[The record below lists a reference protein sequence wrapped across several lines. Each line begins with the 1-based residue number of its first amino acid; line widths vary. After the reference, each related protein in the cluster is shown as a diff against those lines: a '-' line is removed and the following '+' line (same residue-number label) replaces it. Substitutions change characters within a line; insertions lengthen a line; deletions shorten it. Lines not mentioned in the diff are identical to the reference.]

1 MTAATPFPHLFRPIE
16 VGAKTLKHRLNF
28 GAHTAN
34 MSAEGLPAE
43 RHLGYYLERAMGGAA
58 MIVVEPVPV
67 HRTAVL
73 TRGNFRHGDDAV
85 IPHFRRIT
93 DACHEHDTVMIQ
105 QLYHVG
111 AHGDFDLS
119 YQPNWSPS
127 GLPSMHDQDGSHA
140 MTEPEIEELVEG
152 FTEAA
157 RRAKEA
163 GFDGCEI
170 MAAYNALFEQF
181 WSPFSNRRDD
191 AWGGSF
197 EKRMRFSAR
206 TLGRIRERCGPDF
219 VIGVCVSV
227 DPTRPDVLS
236 VEDQQEIAAWHDER
250 GLYDYVTVGTGSYF
264 EFTRLMP
271 TFVYEDKLGPPYAE
285 RIKQAVRH
293 AKVQSESHIRTPENA
308 DYVIA
313 SGQADMVSIV
323 RGQIADPH
331 MANKAREGRAEDVR
345 PCLSCNQMCWG
356 RRSRDYWVSCL
367 VNPSA
372 GREFEWGGDRF
383 DRTGTPRR
391 VLVVGGGPAGLEAAR
406 VAAERGHRVTL
417 AEASDKLGGQFRLA
431 GMQPRRAQI
440 LDLLDWYERQLT
452 KLQVVVRLNTPVE
465 PDELAD
471 FEPDVVVLATGSQP
485 AGNGWQRGLPTVDRL
500 PGVDRPNVHSVED
513 VMSRTARLGHRVIV
527 LDDTGT
533 WRGGGTAWHLA
544 ERGHAV
550 TIVTPAPFVGREIV
564 RTAADWPLRERLKRL
579 GVEFVVESAVKEWHG
594 DGATVVDLLDESE
607 RRIGADALVL
617 ATVNAPER
625 WLPDALAG
633 SDREVHAIGDCVAAR
648 QAPAAIY
655 EGRKL
660 ALVPVDGRRTAD
672 LPRHDERRM
681 DSRLRGN
688 GGKDADV

>member
-1 MTAATPFPHLFRPIE
+1 MPPPTPFPHLFSPVR
-16 VGAKTLKHRLNF
+16 VGSKTLKHRLNF

-43 RHLGYYLERAMGGAA
+43 RHLGYYLERAIGGAA

-93 DACHEHDTVMIQ
+93 DACHEHGAVMIQ

-140 MTEPEIEELVEG
+140 MTEAEIEELIEG
-152 FTEAA
+152 FAQAA
-157 RRAKEA
+157 RRAREA

-191 AWGGSF
+191 AWGGAF
-197 EKRMRFSAR
+197 ENRMRFSSRALDRIR
-206 TLGRIRERCGPDF
+206 TLCGADF

-285 RIKQAVRH
+285 RIRQAVRH

-308 DYVIA
+308 DAVIGA
-313 SGQADMVSIV
+313 GQADMVSIV

-331 MANKAREGRAEDVR
+331 MANKAREGRAGDVR

-356 RRSRDYWVSCL
+356 RRSRDYWISCL

-383 DRTGTPRR
+383 ARTDAPRK

-440 LDLLDWYERQLT
+440 LDLIDWYERQLT
-452 KLQVVVRLNTPVE
+452 KLQVVVWLHAPMEPEEVE
-465 PDELAD
+465 GFDA
-471 FEPDVVVLATGSQP
+471 DVVVLATGSQP

-500 PGVDRPNVHSVED
+500 PGVDRPNVFSVED
-513 VMSRTARLGHRVIV
+513 VMSRAARPGHRVIV

-544 ERGHAV
+544 ERDHEV
-550 TIVTPAPFVGREIV
+550 ILVTPDPFVGREIV
-564 RTAADWPLRERLKRL
+564 RTSADWPLRERLRRL
-579 GVEFVVESAVKEWHG
+579 GVECVVESAVKEWHG
-594 DGATVVDLLDESE
+594 DGATVIDLLGGSE
-607 RRIGADALVL
+607 RRIDADALVL

-625 WLPDALAG
+625 TLPDALAG
-633 SDREVHAIGDCVAAR
+633 PSDREVHAIGDCVAAR

-660 ALVPVDGRRTAD
+660 ALE
-672 LPRHDERRM
+672 L
-681 DSRLRGN
+681 
-688 GGKDADV
+688 

>member
-1 MTAATPFPHLFRPIE
+1 MSTTSPFPNLFRPIQ

-43 RHLGYYLERAMGGAA
+43 RHLGYYLERAIGGAA
-58 MIVVEPVPV
+58 MIVVEPVPI
-67 HRTAVL
+67 HPTAVL
-73 TRGNFRHGDDAV
+73 TRGNFRHDDDGV

-93 DACHEHDTVMIQ
+93 DACHEHGTVMIQ

-140 MTEPEIEELVEG
+140 MSEAEIEELVEG
-152 FTEAA
+152 FAEAA

-181 WSPFSNRRDD
+181 WSPFTNRRDD

-197 EKRMRFSAR
+197 ANRMRFSAR
-206 TLGRIRERCGPDF
+206 TLGAIRERCGPDF

-236 VEDQQEIAAWHDER
+236 VEDQQEVAAWHDER

-271 TFVYEDKLGPPYAE
+271 TFVYEDKLGAPYAE
-285 RIKQAVRH
+285 RIRQAVRH

-308 DYVIA
+308 DSVIG

-331 MANKAREGRAEDVR
+331 MANKARKGRADDVR

-356 RRSRDYWVSCL
+356 RRSRDYWISCL

-383 DRTGTPRR
+383 ERTGAPRR

-452 KLQVVVRLNTPVE
+452 KLQVVVRLNTPME
-465 PDELAD
+465 PEEIED
-471 FEPDVVVLATGSQP
+471 FDADVVVLATGSQP

-500 PGVDRPNVHSVED
+500 PGVDRPNVFPVED
-513 VMSRTARLGHRVIV
+513 VMSRSARLGHRVIV

-544 ERGHAV
+544 AAGTRGHHRD
-550 TIVTPAPFVGREIV
+550 PG
-564 RTAADWPLRERLKRL
+564 PLRGARDRAHLRRLAAT
-579 GVEFVVESAVKEWHG
+579 GTAHG
-594 DGATVVDLLDESE
+594 AS
-607 RRIGADALVL
+607 
-617 ATVNAPER
+617 
-625 WLPDALAG
+625 G
-633 SDREVHAIGDCVAAR
+633 SSSSWS
-648 QAPAAIY
+648 
-655 EGRKL
+655 
-660 ALVPVDGRRTAD
+660 
-672 LPRHDERRM
+672 PR
-681 DSRLRGN
+681 
-688 GGKDADV
+688 